1 MFQAAPVRLYDHGC
15 VNDVNLTRGFGK
27 TSHAGELRSAP
38 LLFTQVCLLWKFGAT
53 NPECEH
59 LENFEVVHH
68 PAVVWNLQFSHHV
81 LHHPLRR
88 YVAIGIL
95 QPERCRKTLDHINA
109 IHKLDVFSSTSLLKK
124 VGVRVVKFIKKHIL

>member
-68 PAVVWNLQFSHHV
+68 PAVVWNLQFSQAPFAPFGVVIGRV
-81 LHHPLRR
+81 LRP
-88 YVAIGIL
+88 
-95 QPERCRKTLDHINA
+95 
-109 IHKLDVFSSTSLLKK
+109 
-124 VGVRVVKFIKKHIL
+124 VRSIFEVTTR